1 MFQRH
6 HNFFYSQRN
15 FCPKNKKIKQFCMVQ
30 IYFLNYTQN
39 FLFVLQLL
47 QTIFYSFQLKM

>member
-6 HNFFYSQRN
+6 HNFFYPQRN

-39 FLFVLQLL
+39 FFVRIANFTDNFL
-47 QTIFYSFQLKM
+47 